1 MQRHGFDGNT
11 DLYQAKTQ
19 ENKMLLLY
27 SSVNNTGYFHLHTG
41 KICIKELK
49 SINCKLSQKLSI
61 LIGTCGDVAYS
72 DIEKASIANED
83 AKFKGKSA
91 PFAHQVLGGVTFMSI
106 AAEPSLYVGIKL
118 TLKDHSVRAIYI
130 SDIKTQFNTSI
141 YQKDKEE
148 ADKILQLI
156 QDRI

>member
-1 MQRHGFDGNT
+1 MKKEFQSVVFD
-11 DLYQAKTQ
+11 D
-19 ENKMLLLY
+19 ENK
-27 SSVNNTGYFHLHTG
+27 
-41 KICIKELK
+41 
-49 SINCKLSQKLSI
+49 KLSI

-72 DIEKASIANED
+72 DIEKASIVNED
-83 AKFKGKSA
+83 AKFKGNSA

-156 QDRI
+156 QSRI

>member
-1 MQRHGFDGNT
+1 MQNEVKNMKKEFQSVVFD
-11 DLYQAKTQ
+11 D
-19 ENKMLLLY
+19 ENK
-27 SSVNNTGYFHLHTG
+27 
-41 KICIKELK
+41 
-49 SINCKLSQKLSI
+49 KLSI
-61 LIGTCGDVAYS
+61 LIVTCGDVAYS

-156 QDRI
+156 QNRI